1 MAEPAKL
8 VTELPTDALS
18 SVLNRLTIAHEI
30 AAVAP
35 TCRAFNLAVRH
46 AIAARRFT
54 GEVVT
59 LQGHTQAVYAVAA
72 APDGRV
78 ITASNDST
86 VKVWRDGQCER
97 TIQAHHTELRAV
109 AVLPGEGHRQ
119 RLARLHRELWTLDG
133 DLERTFEVGGA

>member
-78 ITASNDST
+78 ITA
-86 VKVWRDGQCER
+86 
-97 TIQAHHTELRAV
+97 
-109 AVLPGEGHRQ
+109 
-119 RLARLHRELWTLDG
+119 
-133 DLERTFEVGGA
+133 

>member
-8 VTELPTDALS
+8 VTELTTDALS
-18 SVLNRLTIAHEI
+18 SVLVRLTLAHEI

-59 LQGHTQAVYAVAA
+59 LAGHRQAVMCVAA
-72 APDGRV
+72 APDGRAALSFSSFSRMSSSE
-78 ITASNDST
+78 TP
-86 VKVWRDGQCER
+86 
-97 TIQAHHTELRAV
+97 
-109 AVLPGEGHRQ
+109 LPGEAPGMRSDAL
-119 RLARLHRELWTLDG
+119 RM
-133 DLERTFEVGGA
+133 